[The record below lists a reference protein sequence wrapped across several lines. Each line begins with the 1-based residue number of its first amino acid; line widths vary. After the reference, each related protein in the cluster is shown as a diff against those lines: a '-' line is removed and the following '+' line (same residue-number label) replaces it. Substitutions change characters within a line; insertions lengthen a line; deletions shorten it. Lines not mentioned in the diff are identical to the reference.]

1 VTTSNDTDSPMVAQY
16 KAIKAQ
22 HPDALLF
29 FRMGD
34 FYELFFD
41 DAVTAAPVLE
51 VALTR
56 RGRHQG
62 EEIAMC
68 GVPVHAVETYLQ
80 RAIRRGFKVAICEQ
94 LEDPAE
100 ARRRGGR
107 PLVRRDVVRVVTPGT
122 VTEDSLLEPR
132 VTLWLAATVLRA
144 GRAAVAR
151 VDLASGR
158 LLVESAA
165 VSELGEILTRI
176 APAELVVTESARADP
191 VLRAVLEERSVAV
204 SPVPDAWLA
213 GSRHAGRLAER
224 FGVATLDGFAA
235 FEPLEVSS
243 LAILLDYL
251 DLTQRSATARIE
263 PPVRLDRGQLMRIDP
278 ATRRSLEIVV
288 AQDGRRESSL
298 LGTIDRTATSA
309 GARLLA
315 ERIAAPL
322 LDRAAIERRL
332 DRIDQLLADR
342 PLLAEL
348 RETLAMA
355 PDLERALSRLALGR
369 GGPRDL
375 AMIGR
380 GLAIARR
387 LGARLASAGV
397 LADLIEPLDA
407 DRPLEECLAATL
419 VESPPVQ
426 ARDGGLVRD
435 GVMPELD
442 RARSLRDD
450 ARRHVL
456 ELERRYRERTGIA
469 TLKVRHNRVIGFH
482 IEVSASHADK
492 VPADFRRRQGM
503 AGATRF
509 ITDELA
515 ELDAAIAQA
524 GEDAI
529 ALEVARFESLRSAVL
544 AAADRIVAAARA
556 LAEIDVAMALATV
569 AAERRWSRPILTDD
583 RRFRIVAGRHPVV
596 EAALAAKGQTF
607 VANDCDLG
615 TGRRLWL
622 LGGPNM
628 AGKSTFLR
636 QNALIALLAQ
646 CGSFVPADQ
655 AEIGVVDRLFSRVGA
670 SDDLAAGRS
679 TFMVE
684 MLETAAILNQASSR
698 SLVVLDEIGRGTAT
712 WDGLSLA
719 WAVLEHLHDRIGCRT
734 LFATHYHELTAL
746 HGHLRDLACH
756 AMRVKEWQGRV
767 VFLHEVVAG
776 AADRSYGLHVA
787 RLAGVPETVLRRAG
801 QILRKLESSG
811 MRQELPLFA
820 ALAEAEPTLPAPP
833 SAVESALMSVDPD
846 SLTPREAHELLYRL
860 HALARGEDG

>member
-1 VTTSNDTDSPMVAQY
+1 MTTSNDADSPMVAQY

-68 GVPVHAVETYLQ
+68 GVPVHAVDVYLQ

-132 VTLWLAATVLRA
+132 VTLWLAAAAIRS

-158 LLVESAA
+158 LLVESATA
-165 VSELGEILTRI
+165 AELAEILTRI
-176 APAELVVTESARADP
+176 SPAELVVAESARGDP
-191 VLRAVLEERSVAV
+191 ALRAALAEREVPL

-213 GSRHAGRLAER
+213 GSRHAARLAER
-224 FGVATLDGFAA
+224 FGVASLDGFAM
-235 FEPLEVSS
+235 FEPLELCA
-243 LAILLDYL
+243 LAVLLDYL
-251 DLTQRSATARIE
+251 DLTQRAATARLE
-263 PPVRLDRGQLMRIDP
+263 PPVRLDRGQFMRIDP
-278 ATRRSLEIVV
+278 ATRRSLEIV
-288 AQDGRRESSL
+288 AAHDGRREGSL

-315 ERIAAPL
+315 ERLAAPL
-322 LDRAAIERRL
+322 LDRTAIEQRL
-332 DRIDQLLADR
+332 ERIDRLLADR
-342 PLLAEL
+342 ELLREL
-348 RETLAMA
+348 RDTLTMA

-387 LGARLASAGV
+387 LGGRLAAAGV
-397 LADLIEPLDA
+397 LLELVEALAA
-407 DRPLEECLAATL
+407 DRALEECLATTL
-419 VESPPVQ
+419 VENPPVQ
-426 ARDGGLVRD
+426 AREGGLVRD
-435 GVMPELD
+435 GVIAELD

-456 ELERRYRERTGIA
+456 ELEQRYRERTGIGS
-469 TLKVRHNRVIGFH
+469 LKIRHNRVIGFH
-482 IEVSASHADK
+482 IEVSAAHAEK
-492 VPADFRRRQGM
+492 VPAEFRRRQGM
-503 AGATRF
+503 AGATRYV
-509 ITDELA
+509 TDELA
-515 ELDAAIAQA
+515 ELDASIAQA

-529 ALEVARFESLRSAVL
+529 ALEVARFESLRESVL
-544 AAADRIVAAARA
+544 AAAERVVAAARA
-556 LAEIDVAMALATV
+556 LAEIDVAAALATV
-569 AAERRWSRPILTDD
+569 AAERRWSRPILSDD

-596 EAALAAKGQTF
+596 EAALAARGQPF
-607 VANDCDLG
+607 VANGCDLG
-615 TGRRLWL
+615 AGRRLWL

-646 CGSFVPADQ
+646 SGSFVPADH
-655 AEIGVVDRLFSRVGA
+655 AEIGIVDRLFSRVGA

-684 MLETAAILNQASSR
+684 MLETAAILNQATAQ

-746 HGHLRDLACH
+746 QGHLRDLACH
-756 AMRVKEWQGRV
+756 AMKVKEWQGRV

-787 RLAGVPETVLRRAG
+787 RLAGVPEPVLRRAG
-801 QILRKLESSG
+801 QILRKLENSG
-811 MRQELPLFA
+811 IRQELPLFA
-820 ALAEAEPTLPAPP
+820 TLAEAEPALPPPP
-833 SAVESALMSVDPD
+833 SAVESAIAAVDPD
-846 SLTPREAHELLYRL
+846 SLTPREAHDLLYRL